1 MEQQPDLGAA
11 LDEFKKLLV
20 CPYSW
25 EVFDDPVVS
34 ADGVTYERKSAVGWE
49 EAQKAHKRM
58 MDERRGVGIN
68 HYYHI
73 YGNMNAQ
80 LSVPTQPVYPNLTMR
95 KIVEAFNNLET
106 VIQAQNEKMEENTR
120 RIAELETRVRSL
132 AAASRFGRKK

>member
-1 MEQQPDLGAA
+1 MEQQLDLEAA
-11 LDEFKKLLV
+11 LDELKKLLV

-58 MDERRGVGIN
+58 TDERRGVGIN
-68 HYYHI
+68 HYYHM
-73 YGNMNAQ
+73 YGMNTQ
-80 LSVPTQPVYPNLTMR
+80 LSAPTQAVYPNLTMR
-95 KIVEAFNNLET
+95 KIVKAFESLET

-120 RIAELETRVRSL
+120 RIAELEARVRSL
-132 AAASRFGRKK
+132 TASRFGRKK